1 MKITRN
7 HLTIGFLAIVA
18 VLAVFALAGHP
29 ILPVDAL
36 AGLGMLPLAMSGE
49 IDMKEIKTLLEV
61 QGAALEKFKK
71 SVEADILAIATKNGP
86 TVERRAEQPDSRT
99 STPRHSWAYMRS
111 GREADLEQ
119 KVMRTDSGP
128 EGGYPGARAARHR
141 AEQVPSPA
149 FAHASTG
156 ACGSCGVCRVQA
168 TSFDPGH
175 GRILGGRDCGTPGHG
190 RTWLEDDHHPD
201 Q

>member
-71 SVEADILAIATKNGP
+71 SVESDILAIATKNGRP
-86 TVERRAEQPDSRT
+86 SAGGLISPLKDEHTKAF
-99 STPRHSWAYMRS
+99 MGFLRS

-128 EGGYPGARAARHR
+128 EGGYLVP
-141 AEQVPSPA
+141 EQLDTELSKYLRQRSPMRQL
-149 FAHASTG
+149 G

-175 GRILGGRDCGTPGHG
+175 GRILGGRDCGTTRHG
-190 RTWLEDDHHPD
+190 RAWLEDDHHPD